1 MIFEELKCKNAQ
13 QTIHDATQLV
23 LYGAKQSDDVTQL
36 IKYSS
41 SQSKSALSRGTSQF
55 ICSNEIASI
64 PLDASN
70 QDARNINWSSA
81 IAELQSAHLTNN
93 NTKQPYRHFVVSLA
107 EGEQL
112 PHQQWKAS
120 ISKLMKHLGYENARY
135 IAYKHSDTN
144 NEHVHIVVSTTN
156 LLTGKIISN
165 WQSHLNAQPIMR
177 ELEIEL
183 GLQQVLSSNELNTC
197 YGNDAKNGKEQ
208 TIKRMMRR
216 KVEQAIKRL
225 PPHASLIQ
233 FSTALLREGIEIE
246 LVANS
251 DGSKFKG
258 LAYRFHKFRFAASS
272 LRSGN
277 KYTLGKLVKNGI
289 LNENALDTRFYDP
302 DNFQVR
308 SAQAKFESIRRQS
321 IELANEFKIQLK
333 SHQEDQFRYLILTC
347 ARGHAKAMQTQA
359 DYWLYHS
366 KFLRDLWER
375 AFVHC
380 LYESEKGLYKAANF
394 LSDFFFHILLTL
406 FEESLRNKWELRVV
420 VTNDPTE
427 KHRELKYGKQNDHS
441 GLTR

>member
-1 MIFEELKCKNAQ
+1 M
-13 QTIHDATQLV
+13 
-23 LYGAKQSDDVTQL
+23 
-36 IKYSS
+36 
-41 SQSKSALSRGTSQF
+41 R
-55 ICSNEIASI
+55 
-64 PLDASN
+64 
-70 QDARNINWSSA
+70 
-81 IAELQSAHLTNN
+81 ELQSAHLTNI
-93 NTKQPYRHFVVSLA
+93 NTKQPFRHFVVSLA

-112 PHQQWKAS
+112 PRSQWRKVTN
-120 ISKLMKHLGYENARY
+120 KLMTSLGYQNARY
-135 IAYKHSDTN
+135 IVFKHSDTD
-144 NEHVHIVVSTTN
+144 NEHIHIIASTTD

-197 YGNDAKNGKEQ
+197 YGNDAKSGKEQ

-225 PPHASLIQ
+225 PPCASLMQ
-233 FSTALLREGIEIE
+233 FSTALMHEGIEIE
-246 LVANS
+246 LVKNS
-251 DGSKFKG
+251 DGRKFKG

-289 LNENALDTRFYDP
+289 LNENALDTSFYDP

-321 IELANEFKIQLK
+321 IELADEFKIQLK

-347 ARGHAKAMQTQA
+347 ARGHARAMRAQA

-380 LYESEKGLYKAANF
+380 LYESEKAIYKTSNF
-394 LSDFFFHILLTL
+394 LSDYFFHILLTL
-406 FEESLRNKWELRVV
+406 FEESLRKKWELRIDF
-420 VTNDPTE
+420 TNAPT
-427 KHRELKYGKQNDHS
+427 KHLRELKLGKRSGPS